1 MAAVIPPV
9 YLPANP
15 TPGDRRYGL
24 FDVAPPQDLPNPK
37 AGLGGLQYVTSR
49 CDLPAGYQVQ
59 CSSAS
64 ISADDGP
71 STITSLPF
79 VVQAVQNCGTI
90 GWTPEQW
97 QAFIVD
103 KLETG
108 EQAVVERV
116 FSEGTF
122 AQAPS
127 LANNSTAATDL
138 GTAASI
144 DEGLGKL
151 ESWLY
156 AAYGPTGVIHVP
168 MIAAPYVYSD
178 YHVLKNSQAWETQN
192 RTKVSF
198 GNYANKGPTGT
209 AASAGTAYFYITGQV
224 AAFRAS
230 DIFVSPWGASINK
243 VTNQIQMMAEREWV
257 VSYECYSAAVLV
269 TLASPS

>member
-24 FDVAPPQDLPNPK
+24 FDVAPPQDLPNAK

-49 CDLPAGYQVQ
+49 CDLPNGYQVQ
-59 CSSAS
+59 CASAS
-64 ISADDGP
+64 IGADSGP

-116 FSEGTF
+116 FSAGTF

-127 LANNSTAATDL
+127 LGNSAATDL
-138 GTAASI
+138 GTAANI
-144 DEGLGKL
+144 DEGIGKL

-156 AAYGPTGVIHVP
+156 AQYGPTGVLHIP
-168 MIAAPYVYSD
+168 MLGGSYVYSD
-178 YHVLKNSQAWETQN
+178 YHVLKNTQAWETQS

-198 GNYANKGPTGT
+198 GNYANVGPTGT

-224 AAFRAS
+224 ATFRAA
-230 DIFVSPWGASINK
+230 DIFVSPYGASIDK

-257 VSYECYSAAVLV
+257 VSYECYAAAILV
-269 TLASPS
+269 TLTSPS